1 VTQYNKVKV
10 NSPFS
15 LYGKNGARRI
25 LMNELT
31 TSIDETI
38 KTKIYTIRGLQVM
51 LDRDLA
57 ELYDVE
63 AKRLNEQVK
72 RNSDRFPLNFMFQ
85 LTEEEHQNL
94 MFQNGTSSLRSQNV
108 TLDTQDSLRSQNAT
122 LENGRGKHRKYLPYV
137 FTEQGVAMLSAVL
150 RSHSAVQMSIH
161 IINAFVEMR
170 KFISNNALIFQRL
183 DSLEQKQFKTD
194 DKVEAILNAIEDKS
208 IKPKQGIFYDGQVYD
223 AYVFISDLIKSADE
237 SIVLIDN
244 YIDDTVLTLLSKRE
258 AKVKATIYTKNI
270 TKQLELDLQ
279 KHNAQYPTI
288 ELKKFDSSHDR
299 FLIIDAKKVYHVGA
313 SLKDL
318 GKKWFAFS
326 KFDVGALD
334 ILGRLK

>member
-1 VTQYNKVKV
+1 
-10 NSPFS
+10 
-15 LYGKNGARRI
+15 
-25 LMNELT
+25 MNEVT
-31 TSIDETI
+31 TYIDDSI
-38 KTKIYTIRGLQVM
+38 KNKIYTIRGMQVM
-51 LDRDLA
+51 LDNDLA
-57 ELYDVE
+57 ELYGVE
-63 AKRLNEQVK
+63 TKVFNQAVK
-72 RNSDRFPLNFMFQ
+72 RNSSRFPQNFMFQ
-85 LTEEEHQNL
+85 LAEEEHQNL
-94 MFQNGTSSLRSQNV
+94 RSQYV
-108 TLDTQDSLRSQNAT
+108 TLAVEDSLRFQIGTIDDEESFRSQFAT

-150 RSHSAVQMSIH
+150 RSQTAIQMSIH

-170 KFISNNALIFQRL
+170 RFISNNALMFQRL
-183 DSLEQKQFKTD
+183 DILEQKQSKTD
-194 DKVEAILNAIEDKS
+194 EKVEAILSAIEDKS

-223 AYVFISDLIKSADE
+223 AYLFVSDLIKSAKE

-258 AKVKATIYTKNI
+258 LNVKATIYTKNI

-279 KHNAQYPTI
+279 KYNAQYPNI

-299 FLIIDAKKVYHVGA
+299 FLIIDAKEMYHIGA

-326 KFDVGALD
+326 KFDKSALS
-334 ILGRLK
+334 ILEKLEMKQ

>member
-1 VTQYNKVKV
+1 
-10 NSPFS
+10 
-15 LYGKNGARRI
+15 
-25 LMNELT
+25 MNELT
-31 TSIDETI
+31 ASIDDSI

-57 ELYDVE
+57 ELYDV
-63 AKRLNEQVK
+63 KPIRLREQVK
-72 RNSDRFPLNFMFQ
+72 RNRDRFPDDFMFQ
-85 LTEEEHQNL
+85 LNDNEVEI
-94 MFQNGTSSLRSQNV
+94 MV
-108 TLDTQDSLRSQNAT
+108 SQNAIPSKQH
-122 LENGRGKHRKYLPYV
+122 LGGNLPYV
-137 FTEQGVAMLSAVL
+137 FTEQGVASISGVLSNKIA
-150 RSHSAVQMSIH
+150 IE
-161 IINAFVEMR
+161 INIKIMRAFIEMR
-170 KFISNNALIFQRL
+170 RFISNNALIFQRL
-183 DSLEQKQFKTD
+183 DLLEQKQFKTD

-223 AYVFISDLIKSADE
+223 AYIFVSDLIKNADE

-244 YIDDTVLTLLSKRE
+244 YVDDTILTLLSKRE
-258 AKVKATIYTKNI
+258 ANVKTTIYTKNI

-299 FLIIDAKKVYHVGA
+299 FLIIDAKEVYHIGA

-326 KFDVGALD
+326 KFDMGALE